1 MDLFV
6 SCTVALVLAI
16 GFSAAGWTVFWLFRF
31 IAVGATDDR
40 TRLDDLGPRVSGFI
54 RFVLGQARV
63 LREFGGFLH
72 FFIFWGFLVLQVE
85 TIEYFIRGLARG
97 WFDNFR
103 LTDLGLP
110 SGAYHGILLVQDVF
124 GLLVLVAIV
133 IAAYRRYVVR
143 PDHVLPSVDAAIILA
158 LIGGLMVSKFLG
170 HGAEIAHAANMDE
183 LKWDPAWT
191 PVASAVAVMLGGAYS
206 APGSTALVVVSDVMY
221 AAHIVIVVFFAN
233 YIPHGKHLHLLG
245 AMPNIFF
252 RKLEP
257 RGALYPLDFE
267 DDDVETFGAGTLEDL
282 SWKQLLDTYA
292 CTDCGRCEHYCP
304 AFVTGKELNP
314 MMIIHKLR
322 DHIKDK
328 GARVYKLSPA
338 EMIAKAKEGLRNG
351 DLSLASFKRDDVEFP
366 ELAGGIISTEELM
379 ACTTCGACVANCP
392 VLIEHVD
399 TIMDMRRYLI
409 LTKSEMSPEL
419 TRTFKNIES
428 SSNPWGV
435 SNSKRADWAE
445 GLDIPLMSELDHVP
459 EYLFFV
465 GCAGSFDERQKKVTK
480 AMARVLRAA
489 GVEFAILGPEEGCT
503 GDPARRA
510 GNEYLYWSVAQEN
523 VATLNKYGVTKII
536 TTCPHCFHTVGK
548 EYPQLGGHY
557 EVVHHTK
564 LLNDLLSS
572 GRVSLRLNRERN
584 VAYHD
589 SCYIGRWNADYE
601 NPRQALAQIPGIGIK
616 EMEWNKRQALC
627 CGAGGAQMWMEEH
640 HGKRVNLHRTDMAL
654 ETNPDAVVVN
664 CPFCMTMLDD
674 GLKQRG
680 SDVPAIDLAEL
691 VAEGLAP
698 EE

>member
-1 MDLFV
+1 MDIIFSAV
-6 SCTVALVLAI
+6 IALLLAV

-40 TRLDDLGPRVSGFI
+40 TNVEELAPRVSGFI

-63 LREFGGFLH
+63 IREFGGFLH

-85 TIEYFIRGLARG
+85 TLEYFIRGLSRG
-97 WFDNFR
+97 WFENFR

-110 SGAYHGILLVQDVF
+110 LGAYHGILLVQDVF
-124 GLLVLVAIV
+124 GLLVLAAI
-133 IAAYRRYVVR
+133 IAAAVRRYVIR
-143 PDHVLPSVDAAIILA
+143 PDHVLPSRDAAIILA

-170 HGAEIAHAANMDE
+170 HGAEIAHAVDME
-183 LKWDPAWT
+183 HLKWDPTWT
-191 PVASAVAVMLGGAYS
+191 PVAAAVAAMLGGAYS
-206 APGSTALVVVSDVMY
+206 SPGSGALLAVSEVMY
-221 AAHIVIVVFFAN
+221 GVHILIVLFFAN
-233 YIPHGKHLHLLG
+233 YIPRGKHLHLLG

-267 DDDVETFGAGTLEDL
+267 SDDVETFGAGTLEDL
-282 SWKQLLDTYA
+282 TWKQLLDTYA

-304 AFVTGKELNP
+304 AFNTGKELNP
-314 MMIIHKLR
+314 MMIIHKLK
-322 DHIKDK
+322 DHIKEK
-328 GARVYKLSPA
+328 GKQVYQLTPT
-338 EMIAKAKEGLRNG
+338 EMFAKAKQAKADGT
-351 DLSLASFKRDDVEFP
+351 LSMDTFKRDDVEYA

-399 TIMDMRRYLI
+399 TIIDMRRYLI
-409 LTKSEMSPEL
+409 LTKSEMSPEVS
-419 TRTFKNIES
+419 RTFKNIES

-445 GLDIPLMSELDHVP
+445 GLDIPMMSELDHVP

-465 GCAGSFDERQKKVTK
+465 GCAGSFDDRQKKVTM

-489 GVEFAILGPEEGCT
+489 NVDFAILGPEEKCT
-503 GDPARRA
+503 GDPARRI
-510 GNEYLYWSVAQEN
+510 GNEYLYWTVAQEN
-523 VATLNKYGVTKII
+523 VATMNKYGVTKII
-536 TTCPHCFHTVGK
+536 TTCPHCFHTIGK

-557 EVVHHTK
+557 EVLHHTK
-564 LLNDLLSS
+564 LLNELLSS
-572 GRVSLRLNRERN
+572 GRVSLQLRAERS

-589 SCYIGRWNADYE
+589 SCYIGRWNDDYH
-601 NPRQALAQIPGIGIK
+601 NPRETLAQVPGVEVK

-627 CGAGGAQMWMEEH
+627 CGAGGGRMWMEED
-640 HGKRVNLHRTDMAL
+640 HGKRVNVHRTDMAL
-654 ETNPDAVVVN
+654 ATGADTVVVN

-674 GLKQRG
+674 GLKQRD

-691 VAEGLAP
+691 VAEGLP
-698 EE
+698 QVD

>member
-1 MDLFV
+1 MELALTV
-6 SCTVALVLAI
+6 VVALALAI
-16 GFSAAGWTVFWLFRF
+16 GFTAAGWTVFWLFRF

-40 TRLDDLGPRVSGFI
+40 TRLDELGPRVSGFI

-63 LREFGGFLH
+63 IREFGGFLH

-85 TIEYFIRGLARG
+85 TIEYFIRGLSSA
-97 WFDNFR
+97 WIENFR

-110 SGAYHGILLVQDVF
+110 TAAYHGILLVQDVF
-124 GLLVLVAIV
+124 GLLVLIAIV
-133 IAAYRRYVVR
+133 VAAIRRYVVR
-143 PDHVLPSVDAAIILA
+143 PEHVLPSADAAIILA

-170 HGAEIAHAANMDE
+170 HGAEIAHAHGMAE
-183 LKWDPAWT
+183 LKWDPVWT
-191 PVASAVAVMLGGAYS
+191 PVANAVAVVFGGAYS
-206 APGSTALVVVSDVMY
+206 SPGSSALASLAAAMY
-221 AAHIVIVVFFAN
+221 LLHIAIVVFFAN
-233 YIPHGKHLHLLG
+233 YIPRGKHLHLLG

-257 RGALYPLDFE
+257 RGAIYPLDFE
-267 DDDVETFGAGTLEDL
+267 DDSLESFGAGRLEDL
-282 SWKQLLDTYA
+282 TWKQLLDTYA
-292 CTDCGRCEHYCP
+292 CTECGRCEHYCP
-304 AFVTGKELNP
+304 AFNTGKELNP
-314 MMIIHKLR
+314 MMIIHKLK

-328 GARVYKLSPA
+328 GERAYKLSPT
-338 EMIAKAKEGLRNG
+338 EIIVKAREGLKEG
-351 DLSLASFKRDDVEFP
+351 DLSLSRFKRDDIEFP

-399 TIMDMRRYLI
+399 TIIDMRRYLV

-419 TRTFKNIES
+419 TRTFKNIEG

-435 SNSKRADWAE
+435 SNSKRGDWSE
-445 GLDIPLMSELDHVP
+445 GLDIPLMSELGHVP

-465 GCAGSFDERQKKVTK
+465 GCAGSFDDRQRKVTV
-480 AMARVLRAA
+480 AMASILRAA
-489 GVEFAILGPEEGCT
+489 GVDFAILGPEEKCT

-523 VATLNKYGVTKII
+523 VATMNGYGVTKII
-536 TTCPHCFHTVGK
+536 TTCPHCFHTIGK

-572 GRVSLRLNRERN
+572 GRVSLRLSKERS

-589 SCYIGRWNADYE
+589 SCYIGRWNADYD
-601 NPRQALAQIPGIGIK
+601 NPRQAIEQVPGVSLE
-616 EMEWNKRQALC
+616 EMSWNKRQALC

-654 ETNPDAVVVN
+654 ETGADAVVVN

-680 SDVPAIDLAEL
+680 SDVPALDLAEL
-691 VAEGLAP
+691 VAEGLN
-698 EE
+698 EH